1 MSHEGDGHREKSK
14 ALITLAD
21 EDEGSDDH
29 GYISSAKAKAKVAS
43 PLQSAKP
50 LPVELNLSGDPRKK
64 DIETAERGIM
74 GRGAKGNENA
84 GDSALT
90 DEETSVNGD
99 LPAKLAPPRK
109 SLSPSKTKSRIPSH
123 TQVTATQKI
132 SMSRF
137 CGPRHVRNLLLWNRV
152 RPSSR
157 RSFDEDAT
165 SAKVQNGPSSG
176 NPKENYPSE
185 LPPNK
190 PSQKITQNLHACPSL
205 HPEAAIAI
213 EKALPPDI
221 LDWIKQSAV
230 RHMGMSGGDDSE
242 LDLLDCLPRTSVS
255 RPSSFVR
262 AIL

>member
-29 GYISSAKAKAKVAS
+29 GYISSAKTKAKLAS
-43 PLQSAKP
+43 PPQSAKP
-50 LPVELNLSGDPRKK
+50 LPGESNLSGDPRKK
-64 DIETAERGIM
+64 DIETAERDIM
-74 GRGAKGNENA
+74 GRGPKGNENA
-84 GDSALT
+84 EDSTLT
-90 DEETSVNGD
+90 DEETADNGD

-123 TQVTATQKI
+123 TKMTATQKI
-132 SMSRF
+132 SMS
-137 CGPRHVRNLLLWNRV
+137 
-152 RPSSR
+152 
-157 RSFDEDAT
+157 
-165 SAKVQNGPSSG
+165 SAQGPSSG